1 MSSAPKEPPAQE
13 LAMPGHDATGRPVPP
28 WRALVFEQYEPTGKS
43 LDWLRERGGELTL
56 GYALWQTPFWRY
68 SEDEFIAAAQGR
80 IAVMGASGTRV
91 TRRVIEA
98 LPELRFIS
106 KFGIGVDSVDVD
118 AATEHG
124 VLVANTPEES
134 QVTTVCEH
142 AIALMLALK
151 KQLLVWTPEFMRR
164 GGWRG
169 TVFSSSML
177 GTTVGIVGLGRIGR
191 GVAERLAGWGVRV
204 LAHDPFVNAAPSGVT
219 LTDLPTLLESSDVV
233 TLHATPTADNR
244 HLIDR
249 QAFARMKPTA
259 ILINTGRG
267 SLVDYVALRQALASG
282 AIAGAALD
290 VYERE
295 PPDAAD
301 PLFSMPN
308 VICTP
313 HVAAWTWDGLQN
325 VGWHGARNLW
335 AMISGE
341 GEADIVNPEARRS
354 LDPEPAIGPGNERM
368 R

>member
-1 MSSAPKEPPAQE
+1 
-13 LAMPGHDATGRPVPP
+13 MPDHDATGRPVPP
-28 WRALVFEQYEPTGKS
+28 WRALVYEQYEPTGKS

-56 GYALWQTPFWRY
+56 GYALWRTPFWRY

-80 IAVMGASGTRV
+80 IAVMGASGTRI
-91 TRRVIEA
+91 TRRIIEA

-106 KFGIGVDSVDVD
+106 KFGIGADSIDID

-142 AIALMLALK
+142 AIAMMLALK
-151 KQLLVWTPEFMRR
+151 KQLPVWTPEFMRR

-169 TVFSSSML
+169 EVFSSSVL
-177 GTTVGIVGLGRIGR
+177 GETVGIVGLGRIGR
-191 GVAERLAGWGVRV
+191 SVAERLAGWGVRI
-204 LAHDPFVNAAPSGVT
+204 LAYDPFVRAAPEGVS
-219 LTDLPTLLESSDVV
+219 LTDLPALLEMSDVV
-233 TLHATPTADNR
+233 TLHATPTAENR
-244 HLIDR
+244 HLINA
-249 QAFARMKPTA
+249 QALARMKPNA

-267 SLVDYVALRQALASG
+267 SLVDYAALRQALASG
-282 AIAGAALD
+282 EIAGAALD

-295 PPDAAD
+295 PPVSAD

-313 HVAAWTWDGLQN
+313 HVAAWTWDAVQN

-335 AMISGE
+335 AMVSGE
-341 GEADIVNPEARRS
+341 GEADIVNPEAHGKADRRK
-354 LDPEPAIGPGNERM
+354 
-368 R
+368 

>member
-1 MSSAPKEPPAQE
+1 MPA
-13 LAMPGHDATGRPVPP
+13 HDATGRPVPS

-43 LDWLRERGGELTL
+43 LDWLRERGGDLTL

-68 SEDEFIAAAQGR
+68 SEDEFIAAARGR
-80 IAVMGASGTRV
+80 IAVMGASGTRI

-106 KFGIGVDSVDVD
+106 KFGIGTDSIDLD

-151 KQLLVWTPEFMRR
+151 KQLLVWTPEFMRQS
-164 GGWRG
+164 GWRG

-177 GTTVGIVGLGRIGR
+177 GATVGIVGLGRIGR
-191 GVAERLAGWGVRV
+191 GVAERLAGWGVRI
-204 LAHDPFVNAAPSGVT
+204 LAYDPFVNGALSGVT
-219 LTDLPTLLESSDVV
+219 LTDLPMLLASSDVV
-233 TLHATPTADNR
+233 TLHATPTAENR

-249 QAFARMKPTA
+249 PALARMKPTA

-267 SLVDYVALRQALASG
+267 SLVDYAALRQALASG

-295 PPDAAD
+295 PPDPAD
-301 PLFSMPN
+301 SLFSMPN

-313 HVAAWTWDGLQN
+313 HVAAWTWDGVQN

-335 AMISGE
+335 AMVSGE
-341 GEADIVNPEARRS
+341 GKADIVNPEARRQGAALS
-354 LDPEPAIGPGNERM
+354 RF
-368 R
+368 